1 MTRAFRAGT
10 FFPTFAFAVFRD
22 WNAYGINRAPENG
35 AYVSFLFRRRVKKPP
50 TAFFDARMRVDAS
63 TLPGSERNR
72 LLIVDFLHA
81 AFDTRTDIG

>member
-35 AYVSFLFRRRVKKPP
+35 AYVSFLFRRRVKK
-50 TAFFDARMRVDAS
+50 TSDGFFDARCAS
-63 TLPGSERNR
+63 TRR
-72 LLIVDFLHA
+72 LFQEAKGI
-81 AFDTRTDIG
+81 AF

>member
-35 AYVSFLFRRRVKKPP
+35 AYVSFLFRRRIE
-50 TAFFDARMRVDAS
+50 TSIGFLMRASHVDS
-63 TLPGSERNR
+63 KGSERNR

>member
-35 AYVSFLFRRRVKKPP
+35 AYVSFLFRRRVE
-50 TAFFDARMRVDAS
+50 TSDGFFDARMRVDAS